1 MNFKKSIT
9 TGIAAC
15 MIFGSLTASHAIYDP
30 NMDYSKLDPNMPM
43 ILKADMPM
51 LISEQG
57 GAASYASEAFAI
69 AGGISI
75 GGEELSAKA
84 IKNEDGTIM
93 IPLRAVAEKLGYEL
107 KWSGNDKP
115 IEIVRG
121 PQWTTVTLGKN
132 SYFFAKMAPM
142 QLKSAPVLY
151 DSATYVPVEFIGE
164 IFRTEYKIGEQGAIS
179 VELPGE
185 QK

>member
-9 TGIAAC
+9 TGLAAC
-15 MIFGSLTASHAIYDP
+15 MILGSLTASHAMYDP
-30 NMDYSKLDPNMPM
+30 NMDYSKLDPNKPM
-43 ILKADMPM
+43 ILKADTPM

-57 GAASYASEAFAI
+57 GEASHASEAYTVAGAI
-69 AGGISI
+69 SVGGD
-75 GGEELSAKA
+75 ELSAKA
-84 IKNEDGTIM
+84 IKKEDGTIM

-121 PQWTTVTLGKN
+121 PQWTTVTIGKN

-164 IFRTEYKIGEQGAIS
+164 IFRTEYKIGDNGAIS
-179 VELPGE
+179 VELPDG

>member
-43 ILKADMPM
+43 ILKADVPM
-51 LISEQG
+51 LTSAPIGETSVTSSTYIAA
-57 GAASYASEAFAI
+57 GA
-69 AGGISI
+69 ISI

-84 IKNEDGTIM
+84 IKREDGTTM

-121 PQWTTVTLGKN
+121 PQWTTVTIGKN